1 VVGVVLGEYGVH
13 FLAVGMLLCGLD
25 GFGVFGLDGLYAVV
39 VVFECGDHFSDGLDV
54 LNKLIIDTLI
64 LLLVDIVLVRIG
76 LLVEFLVGHGL
87 VSHVEVLEMRL
98 GLLFLAR
105 AGGRSFVLG
114 GRDELK
120 YKKRCLK
127 TII

>member
-13 FLAVGMLLCGLD
+13 FLAVGMFLCGLD

-39 VVFECGDHFSDGLDV
+39 VVFECGDHFSDGLNV
-54 LNKLIIDTLI
+54 LNKLIINSLI
-64 LLLVDIVLVRIG
+64 LFLVDIVLVRVG

-87 VSHVEVLEMRL
+87 IGHVEVLGMRV

-105 AGGRSFVLG
+105 AGGRSLVLG

-120 YKKRCLK
+120 
-127 TII
+127 